1 MAGVFLYTYVTNPKL
16 NEIASFKTLDNIHLK
31 LKQITTKMNIFFAQT
46 IFPLQVQGNVLKTPC
61 LLEIDIFF
69 STNSSMN
76 AVNFIGRDIKNNS
89 NMHHHTLKH
98 KKLTF
103 QKKKKEAN
111 E

>member
-1 MAGVFLYTYVTNPKL
+1 
-16 NEIASFKTLDNIHLK
+16 
-31 LKQITTKMNIFFAQT
+31 MNISFAQS

-76 AVNFIGRDIKNNS
+76 AVNLIGQGIKSNS
-89 NMHHHTLKH
+89 NMHHHSLKH
-98 KKLTF
+98 KKLIF
-103 QKKKKEAN
+103 QKKKKKAN